1 MENRMKQL
9 AVLLMG
15 ACLALPWGLGAHE
28 HHAPHKGSLQV
39 LGEEFSHYELC
50 LDSATGALTVYVL
63 DGEAE
68 HSVRVKQKQLVFKL
82 KARGA
87 AGAPVKVVAKAV
99 ANELTGETV
108 GDTSQFDALVPA
120 LKGATAFDGVLLLG
134 QVKGQSFKNLKIKH
148 PEGNEN

>member
-1 MENRMKQL
+1 MKKLSVCLL
-9 AVLLMG
+9 AALL
-15 ACLALPWGLGAHE
+15 APCALGAHE

-39 LGEEFSHYELC
+39 LGEEFSHYELV
-50 LDSATGALTVYVL
+50 LDPATGTLDVYVL

-68 HSVRVKQKQLVFKL
+68 KAVRVKQKQLVFKL

-87 AGAPVKVVAKAV
+87 KGPAVKVVAKAL

-108 GDTSQFDALVPA
+108 GDTSQFEAVVPA
-120 LKGATAFDGVLLLG
+120 LKGAQAFDGSLVLG
-134 QVKGQSFKNLKIKH
+134 QVKGRTFKDLKIKH